1 MLKLLWRLLLLVIA
15 ALGLVWL
22 KDRPGNIV
30 IHWLDQDIELSVFV
44 GVMLLAAFVACLLL
58 VIWILRR
65 IWQAPHIIRG
75 NRKAR
80 REKNA
85 YQALSRGII
94 AAGAGDSV
102 AAARHAAIA
111 GATLK
116 HEPLVKLLG
125 AQAAQL
131 RGDKDEVARVF
142 HGLSQNEETALLG
155 LRGLYAQARN
165 RGDRSVAR
173 KQAEAA
179 LARHGRLA
187 WAQHAMLISFTHD
200 KDWLGA
206 AAMIE
211 QMAKAGNLPKA
222 EATHKQAALICAAAL
237 AAEGQDPAAALKLA
251 TQAHTMDP
259 ALVPAALVMARVYSA
274 QAQPK
279 RAFKAL
285 RECWA
290 KFPQRELATACANVS
305 AESAEDK
312 FERVRDL
319 VGKEPA
325 SAEGRFALA
334 RALIGATR
342 LDAAREILAVDAAEN
357 PMSGVCVLMAEIEE
371 ASGDAAKGKAW
382 LGRALAAPHDPVW
395 MSDGV
400 ALAEWSPI
408 SPISGEVVDCQ
419 WASPKHHAAG
429 HYLSFMLSAPPLA
442 QPAQA
447 PLSTDLTKPHLP
459 DDPGVE

>member
-1 MLKLLWRLLLLVIA
+1 MLKLLWRLLLVVVA
-15 ALGLVWL
+15 ALALVWL
-22 KDRPGNIV
+22 ADRPGSIA
-30 IHWLDQDIELSVFV
+30 IHWQGQDIELTVFV
-44 GVMLLAAFVACLLL
+44 GVMLLAAFIVCLLV

-65 IWQAPHIIRG
+65 ICQAPNVMRG

-102 AAARHAAIA
+102 SAARHAAIA

-142 HGLSQNEETALLG
+142 HGLSQNEDTAVLG
-155 LRGLYAQARN
+155 LRGLYAQARD
-165 RGDRSVAR
+165 RGDWPAAR
-173 KQAEAA
+173 KHAEAA

-187 WAQHAMLISFTHD
+187 WAQHAMLTCLTRH

-206 AAMIE
+206 AKMIE
-211 QMAKAGNLPKA
+211 QMAKAGNLPKP
-222 EATHKQAALICAAAL
+222 EAHQKQAALICAAAM
-237 AAEGQDPAAALKLA
+237 AAEASEPAAALNFAK
-251 TQAHTMDP
+251 QAHSMEQS
-259 ALVPAALVMARVYSA
+259 LVPAALVMARIYSM
-274 QAQPK
+274 QGQPK
-279 RAFKAL
+279 RALKAL

-290 KFPQRELATACANVS
+290 KFPQRELAMAAANVS

-334 RALIGATR
+334 RALIDAAR
-342 LDAAREILAVDAAEN
+342 FDAAREILAVEVASN
-357 PMSGVCVLMAEIEE
+357 PMAGVCVLMAEIEE

-395 MSDGV
+395 MSEGV
-400 ALAEWSPI
+400 VLAEWSPI
-408 SPISGEVVDCQ
+408 SPISGEVVAPE
-419 WASPKHHAAG
+419 WASPKHHAA
-429 HYLSFMLSAPPLA
+429 HHRLSFTASAA
-442 QPAQA
+442 QDQPAVTL
-447 PLSTDLTKPHLP
+447 LSPALLKPHVP

>member
-1 MLKLLWRLLLLVIA
+1 MLKLLWRLVLLVLA
-15 ALGLVWL
+15 ALALVWL
-22 KDRPGNIV
+22 ADRPGNIT
-30 IHWLDQDIELSVFV
+30 IHWQDQDIELTVFV
-44 GVMLLAAFVACLLL
+44 GVMLLAAFVACLLM
-58 VIWILRR
+58 VIWLLRS
-65 IWQAPHIIRG
+65 IWHAPQVIRG

-142 HGLSQNEETALLG
+142 HGLSQNDETALLG
-155 LRGLYAQARN
+155 LRGLYAQARD
-165 RGDRSVAR
+165 RGDWSTAR
-173 KQAEAA
+173 KHAEAA

-187 WAQHAMLISFTHD
+187 WAQHAMLISLTRE
-200 KDWLGA
+200 KEWQGA
-206 AAMIE
+206 AKMIE
-211 QMAKAGNLPKA
+211 QMAKAGNLPKL
-222 EATHKQAALICAAAL
+222 EANQKQAALLCAAGM
-237 AAEGQDPAAALKLA
+237 AAEENEPATALKLA
-251 TQAHTMDP
+251 TQAHGLDP
-259 ALVPAALVMARVYSA
+259 ALVPAALVMARVYST
-274 QAQPK
+274 QGQPK
-279 RAFKAL
+279 RALKAI
-285 RECWA
+285 RETWA
-290 KFPQRELATACANVS
+290 KFPQRELAMACANVS
-305 AESAEDK
+305 ADSAEDK
-312 FERVRDL
+312 FERVREL

-342 LDAAREILAVDAAEN
+342 LDAARETLAVDVAAN
-357 PMSGVCVLMAEIEE
+357 PMAGVCVLMAEIEE
-371 ASGDAAKGKAW
+371 ASGDATKAKSW
-382 LGRALAAPHDPVW
+382 LARGLAAPHDPVW

-400 ALAEWSPI
+400 ALAEWSPV
-408 SPISGEVVDCQ
+408 SPISGEVVAPE
-419 WASPKHHAAG
+419 WASPKHRADSHQ
-429 HYLSFMLSAPPLA
+429 LSFTASAPET
-442 QPAQA
+442 QPSTA
-447 PLSTDLTKPHLP
+447 PISAALLKPHVP

>member
-1 MLKLLWRLLLLVIA
+1 MLKLLWRLLLLVLA

-22 KDRPGNIV
+22 ADRPGSIV
-30 IHWLDQDIELSVFV
+30 IHWLDQDIELTVFV

-65 IWQAPHIIRG
+65 IWQAPHVMRG

-102 AAARHAAIA
+102 SAARHAAIA

-131 RGDKDEVARVF
+131 RGDKNEVTRVF

-155 LRGLYAQARN
+155 LRGLYAQARE
-165 RGDRSVAR
+165 RGDWPAAR

-187 WAQHAMLISFTHD
+187 WAQQAMLISFTHD

-206 AAMIE
+206 ATMIE
-211 QMAKAGNLPKA
+211 QMAKTGNLPKA
-222 EATHKQAALICAAAL
+222 EANHKQAALICAAAL

-259 ALVPAALVMARVYSA
+259 ALVPAVLVMARVYST

-279 RAFKAL
+279 RALKAL

-290 KFPQRELATACANVS
+290 KFPQRELAAACANVS
-305 AESAEDK
+305 AESTEDK

-319 VGKEPA
+319 VGKEPT

-342 LDAAREILAVDAAEN
+342 LDAAREILTVDAAEN

-395 MSDGV
+395 MSEGV
-400 ALAEWSPI
+400 VLAEWSPI
-408 SPISGEVVDCQ
+408 SPISGEVVAPE
-419 WASPKHHAAG
+419 WASPKHHAA
-429 HYLSFMLSAPPLA
+429 HHRLSFTASAA
-442 QPAQA
+442 QDQPAVTL
-447 PLSTDLTKPHLP
+447 LSPASLKPHVP